1 MVMEIG
7 SLITRAVLT
16 VEKQDSLLDAAVW
29 MMERGVG
36 SAVVLTDGK
45 PTGVITDRD
54 ALRAIAQGLNA
65 EDVTVGQFVNRKMT
79 QASPGVELIEAAR
92 LMREKGFRHLVVV
105 DDNGDLAG
113 VFSMRDLVV
122 GLLQERTERFQADDR
137 SGPARQLT
145 STDAAVE

>member
-1 MVMEIG
+1 MEIG

-16 VEKQDSLLDAAVW
+16 VERQDSLLDAAVW

-65 EDVTVGQFVNRKMT
+65 ENVTVGQFVNRKMT
-79 QASPGVELIEAAR
+79 QATPEVELIEAAR

-105 DDNGDLAG
+105 NDDGSLVG

-137 SGPARQLT
+137 SGPTRQL
-145 STDAAVE
+145 AATEGVVAE

>member
-1 MVMEIG
+1 MEIG

-16 VEKQDSLLDAAVW
+16 VEKQDTLLDAAVW

-36 SAVVLTDGK
+36 SAVVLTEGK

-79 QASPGVELIEAAR
+79 KATPEVELIEAAR

-105 DDNGDLAG
+105 DADGSLVG

-137 SGPARQLT
+137 SGPPRQL
-145 STDAAVE
+145 AADEGLVAE